1 MKISPHSNCHPG
13 KKCVVESSNSD
24 GTKGSVNIC
33 CTLCYYTQS
42 HGSSP
47 MKGRRWWEGPRVE
60 KHEEAEFEMAMSREQ
75 QKKDGSCKLSDDIP
89 VGP

>member
-1 MKISPHSNCHPG
+1 
-13 KKCVVESSNSD
+13 
-24 GTKGSVNIC
+24 
-33 CTLCYYTQS
+33 
-42 HGSSP
+42 